1 MNKLNFKI
9 SLITTPDVDG
19 QFASE
24 ICKEVEQKFITVL
37 DGKSKVRS
45 DALGLYLIVMPD
57 SEMIETFSKGKF
69 GRKTVTDLNTNTKLT
84 YFTIPVCFLSDNFSK
99 FSSNDLIASI
109 LESVIYFDGDEVVTK
124 RNSAD
129 LAMLKDA
136 AAQLLKIINIANK

>member
-1 MNKLNFKI
+1 MNKLSFKI

-24 ICKEVEQKFITVL
+24 VCREIEQRFIAIL
-37 DGKSKVRS
+37 DGSSKAKS

-69 GRKTVTDLNTNTKLT
+69 GRKTVTDLHTNEKLN
-84 YFTIPVCFLSDNFSK
+84 YFTLPVCFLSANFSK
-99 FSSNDLIASI
+99 FSSNDLIASV
-109 LESVIYFDGDEVVTK
+109 LKSVINFNGDEVVAK

-129 LAMLKDA
+129 LAILKDA
-136 AAQLLKIINIANK
+136 AVQLLKTNNI